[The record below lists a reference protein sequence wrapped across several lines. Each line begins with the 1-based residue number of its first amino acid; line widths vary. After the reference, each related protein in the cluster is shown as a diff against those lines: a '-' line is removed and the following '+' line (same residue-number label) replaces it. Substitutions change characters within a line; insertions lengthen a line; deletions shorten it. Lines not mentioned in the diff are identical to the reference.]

1 MTFCQDLSVFVYLF
15 SPDKCG
21 DDLTLE
27 GFPLIGITGG
37 FGVIKGIGSMEYPFG
52 FRVQDSKVR
61 ILANSDAALTGVE
74 SEYFCRISRGDLCQA
89 V

>member
-1 MTFCQDLSVFVYLF
+1 MAFCQDLSVFVYLF

-21 DDLTLE
+21 DDLALE
-27 GFPLIGITGG
+27 GFSLVGIMWG
-37 FGVIKGIGSMEYPFG
+37 FGVIKGIGSMEYPFE

-61 ILANSDAALTGVE
+61 ILANSDAAFTGVK
-74 SEYFCRISRGDLCQA
+74 SEYFCRISRGDLRQA